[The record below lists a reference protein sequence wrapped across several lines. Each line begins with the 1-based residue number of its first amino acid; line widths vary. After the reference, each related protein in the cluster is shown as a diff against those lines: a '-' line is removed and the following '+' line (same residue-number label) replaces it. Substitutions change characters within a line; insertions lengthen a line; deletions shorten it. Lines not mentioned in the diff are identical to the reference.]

1 MKRNLLLISGYPF
14 LATLFLVSLY
24 LLLSTDII
32 YSAMIVSVLALYI
45 LALFVLYIIYARYL
59 KQEFWDNIIIR
70 VATALTAIP
79 LIYCVAFA
87 SSSPFDMAFYSSV
100 ALSVVLIALKQK
112 DIAFFTLTIAV
123 ILKVYML
130 TQEYF
135 SLLSYALTPY
145 HIAYIARDISL
156 VFLLLAA
163 TKKHGNTGSRGYKK
177 YGFISAFY
185 IFAQTASHLPS
196 MIINNEVYEAFQS
209 EVSVSIALIA
219 VASVLALADGGMKK
233 EELEEDEAGGEGE
246 EVQDKSFGEEEF
258 VKEAFEEEEIGE
270 II

>member
-24 LLLSTDII
+24 LLLSTEII

-45 LALFVLYIIYARYL
+45 LALMVFFLIYGKYL
-59 KQEFWDNIIIR
+59 KQEFWDNKIIR
-70 VATALTAIP
+70 VITALSGLP
-79 LIYCVAFA
+79 LIYCIVSV
-87 SSSPFDMAFYSSV
+87 SSSPFDIAFYAAV
-100 ALSVVLIALKQK
+100 ALSVLLIAINQR

-123 ILKVYML
+123 ILKVYLL

-163 TKKHGNTGSRGYKK
+163 TKKHGNTGNRGFKK

-185 IFAQTASHLPS
+185 IFSQTASHLPS
-196 MIINNEVYEAFQS
+196 IMINSEVFEAFQS
-209 EVSVSIALIA
+209 PIVVSISFVAI
-219 VASVLALADGGMKK
+219 ASVLALLDGGMKA
-233 EELEEDEAGGEGE
+233 EETDDGE
-246 EVQDKSFGEEEF
+246 EILEGD
-258 VKEAFEEEEIGE
+258 EIVIDANSE
-270 II
+270 VAQ